1 MKTILLTFLLTLGWV
16 ANAAPLAN
24 KVSAFNLTENGG
36 SFVYDAA
43 PAGSPKTPAQVAVDE
58 AKRLGSNHVVLNV
71 RATMVGPYSNEII
84 PVTAPAERALE
95 SRRLINLIK
104 YIKSTG
110 MTVGIRP
117 IFFVVG
123 PNGEFPYS
131 EKQPDGTMK
140 QWWHGNI
147 QPSDPNRWF
156 ESFRV
161 FLDAYIPV
169 AKIAQVEEFTVGAEL
184 YSMTVGIEDQW
195 KAYPYG
201 FPGRWLELL
210 RYVRSK
216 LPNARLMYDINFTDE
231 VDSSSGIAA
240 SGGELERWRYRIV
253 DLAGVG
259 DAAQQ
264 KIWTDLT
271 TFWNE
276 LDFVGIDMYRSFAG
290 PTDVI
295 PKDYSN
301 LVNLLKVRTDAYAS
315 QLDSII
321 NQIGLTLGTDKQV
334 IFKEIGC
341 RSVENGF
348 IDPFAYAGSG
358 TANIMHQ
365 TAAYEAFFLSFL
377 KPNWPWYKG
386 VVFWDISVDPTKTGP
401 ADNGFSPLGKKETEE
416 VIQKYFN

>member
-1 MKTILLTFLLTLGWV
+1 MKKILFLAAAWALGWQV
-16 ANAAPLAN
+16 HAQTQH
-24 KVSAFNLTENGG
+24 VSAFNLTENG
-36 SFVYDAA
+36 VHIYDAA
-43 PAGSPKTPAQVAVDE
+43 APGQPKTPAQLAVDE

-71 RATMVGPYSNEII
+71 RATMTGPYSNEVN
-84 PVTAPAERALE
+84 PVTAPSERNLE
-95 SRRLINLIK
+95 ARRLIALIK
-104 YIKSTG
+104 YIKSVG

-131 EKQPDGTMK
+131 EKMPDGTMK

-147 QPSDPNRWF
+147 QPTDPNRWF

-161 FLDAYIPV
+161 FLDVYIPV
-169 AKIAQVEEFTVGAEL
+169 AKIAQAEEFTVGAEL

-195 KAYPYG
+195 KAQPYG

-210 RYVRSK
+210 RYVRKK
-216 LPNARLMYDINFTDE
+216 LPTARLMYDINFTDE
-231 VDSSSGIAA
+231 VDNSTGIAA

-259 DAAQQ
+259 DAAQKAIYQ
-264 KIWTDLT
+264 DLI

-276 LDFVGIDMYRSFAG
+276 LDFIGIDMYRSFAG
-290 PTDVI
+290 PTDKI
-295 PKDYSN
+295 PSGFDD
-301 LVNLLKVRTDAYAS
+301 LVKLLKIRTDSYAT
-315 QLDSII
+315 QLDSIS
-321 NQIGLTLGTDKQV
+321 NQINLTLGTEKQF
-334 IFKEIGC
+334 IFKEVGC

-358 TANIMHQ
+358 TVNVPHQ
-365 TAAYEAFFLSFL
+365 AAAYQAFFESFL

-386 VVFWDISVDPTKTGP
+386 VVFWEISVDPTKSGSK
-401 ADNGFSPLGKKETEE
+401 DNGFSPVNKDLSEE
-416 VIQKYFN
+416 IIQKYFR